1 MKLFYDKDGKIKVWK
16 IEYCGWVAPK
26 ELLDTSAPVKCAYIS
41 APTGDKAVE
50 ILKDSLRLSRVDV
63 FGAPALEL
71 MTQEE
76 YDNG

>member
-16 IEYCGWVAPK
+16 IEYCGWIGPK
-26 ELLDTSAPVKCAYIS
+26 ELLDPSRPVTHAYIS
-41 APTGDKAVE
+41 APTADEATA
-50 ILKDSLRLSRVDV
+50 ILKSTLHLPKIDV
-63 FGAPALEL
+63 FGTPTLEL